1 MVITSPDIK
10 KMATGIQNDKEKLI
24 NRINIVYSNILREFI
39 EFNDKSKLSTISQ
52 FIGLIDTLQNKSYNA
67 NKFNYTKPIIDD
79 LNDGKS
85 YFKAEKIRHP
95 LIEQINQNELYVS
108 NDIELGSDDSDSILL
123 FGVNAVGKSS
133 LIKSIGINIILAQS
147 GNYVPCSSFIYFPYT
162 ALFTRILNT
171 DNIFKGLSTFA
182 LEVSELRN
190 ILKYADKNSIVLGDE
205 LASGTESSSAHSIF
219 STALEMLNE
228 RGVSNIWASHM
239 KEILDFDEI
248 KNLKNL
254 KIFHLSVIYD
264 REKNILIY
272 DRKLK
277 EGCGDILYGL
287 EVCKA
292 LDLDEEFIE
301 RCYKIR
307 NKYCNK
313 NNTIMDSKGSSYNA
327 KKIKEKICEMC
338 GENPSVDIHHLQFQ
352 ENANEKGFINNEF
365 YKNHKANLIS
375 ICFDCHQNI
384 HKENKQMKKVKTS
397 KGYELVGL

>member
-1 MVITSPDIK
+1 M
-10 KMATGIQNDKEKLI
+10 I
-24 NRINIVYSNILREFI
+24 NE
-39 EFNDKSKLSTISQ
+39 
-52 FIGLIDTLQNKSYNA
+52 
-67 NKFNYTKPIIDD
+67 
-79 LNDGKS
+79 GKS

-108 NDIELGSDDSDSILL
+108 NDIELGDDFNCILL
-123 FGVNAVGKSS
+123 YGTNAVGKSS

-162 ALFTRILNT
+162 ALFTSIFNT
-171 DNIFKGLSTFA
+171 DNIFKGFNICFRN
-182 LEVSELRN
+182 VSELRN

-205 LASGTESSSAHSIF
+205 LCSGTESSSSHSIF

-264 REKNILIY
+264 KEKHLIY

-301 RCYKIR
+301 
-307 NKYCNK
+307 
-313 NNTIMDSKGSSYNA
+313 SF
-327 KKIKEKICEMC
+327 IKLE
-338 GENPSVDIHHLQFQ
+338 
-352 ENANEKGFINNEF
+352 
-365 YKNHKANLIS
+365 
-375 ICFDCHQNI
+375 
-384 HKENKQMKKVKTS
+384 
-397 KGYELVGL
+397 